1 MSHLCQCV
9 SMAFMK
15 TVRTTLRIEEP
26 LKKAVEKRALDQN
39 TTFQKLFNDAL
50 RMFVNDINT
59 NAIKEIVFIDKAVDK
74 NMNNLSRKDYYEI
87 EPGVFESA
95 FRNNLDLI
103 RNNLKISKHFQNEIE
118 IRKITE

>member
-1 MSHLCQCV
+1 
-9 SMAFMK
+9 MAFMK

-59 NAIKEIVFIDKAVDK
+59 NAIKEIVFIYKAVDK
-74 NMNNLSRKDYYEI
+74 NMNNLSRKDYYD
-87 EPGVFESA
+87 
-95 FRNNLDLI
+95 N
-103 RNNLKISKHFQNEIE
+103 
-118 IRKITE
+118 

>member
-1 MSHLCQCV
+1 
-9 SMAFMK
+9 MAFMK

-74 NMNNLSRKDYYEI
+74 NMNNLSRKDYYD
-87 EPGVFESA
+87 
-95 FRNNLDLI
+95 N
-103 RNNLKISKHFQNEIE
+103 
-118 IRKITE
+118 

>member
-1 MSHLCQCV
+1 MV
-9 SMAFMK
+9 FMK

-74 NMNNLSRKDYYEI
+74 NMNNLSRKDYYD
-87 EPGVFESA
+87 
-95 FRNNLDLI
+95 N
-103 RNNLKISKHFQNEIE
+103 
-118 IRKITE
+118 